1 MMGSLDRSVRN
12 ERLFGAF
19 LCQKIHLPRQAR
31 DKHGEHV
38 DQKHVSVSA
47 GSSLPY
53 HGQQHGCGC
62 MNTNATGEKTAL
74 LSAFYTTMHHFIK
87 AGSGQT

>member
-19 LCQKIHLPRQAR
+19 LCQKYICQDRL
-31 DKHGEHV
+31 GTNMGNV